1 VLDVHP
7 PTEPVRGWRDF
18 FIHLATI
25 TIGLLIAL
33 SLERCVEWQHHRHL
47 AHQTKVSLGNEI
59 RGNAKE
65 VQGALEDVQKM
76 LDQLKGDVAVLNTI
90 LANPKKPN
98 REDINFNYKVRWF
111 NDVRWRTAQ
120 TTSALSYLPYDE
132 ALEFSNIYDQQDDID
147 LSEHQAIRDVVVA
160 VGPLQNLNHGD
171 VNPGGEEAAKIK
183 EHFEIL
189 QGQLKH
195 IRAQIEELDSEYKKF
210 LAAHPEE

>member
-1 VLDVHP
+1 MLDVHP
-7 PTEPVRGWRDF
+7 PSEPVHSWRDF
-18 FIHLATI
+18 FIHIATI

-59 RGNAKE
+59 RGNSKE
-65 VQGALEDVQKM
+65 VEGALEDVHKM
-76 LDQLKGDVAVLNTI
+76 LEQLKGDVAVLNTI

-98 REDINFNYKVRWF
+98 REDINFDYKIRWF

-120 TTSALSYLPYDE
+120 TTTALSYLPYDE
-132 ALEFSNIYDQQDDID
+132 ALEFSNIYDEQDEID
-147 LSEHQAIRDVVVA
+147 TQERQAVRDVVVA
-160 VGPLQNLNHGD
+160 VGPLQNLKHGD
-171 VNPGGEEAAKIK
+171 LNPTGEEAAKIK

-195 IRAQIEELDSEYKKF
+195 IQFLIEELDSEYKRF

>member
-1 VLDVHP
+1 MLDVHSP
-7 PTEPVRGWRDF
+7 SEPVHGWRDF

-65 VQGALEDVQKM
+65 VAGALEDAQKM

-90 LANPKKPN
+90 LANPKEPN
-98 REDINFNYKVRWF
+98 REDINFNYKIRWF

-120 TTSALSYLPYDE
+120 TTTALSYLPYDE

-160 VGPLQNLNHGD
+160 VGPLQNLKAGD

-195 IRAQIEELDSEYKKF
+195 IQSQIEELDSEYKRF
-210 LAAHPEE
+210 LAAHPED